1 MPRHRT
7 GLTGTLQCHSGR
19 TYLTV
24 KVEKSHETLSHL
36 YLSYVSISSC
46 LCVSSAFLC
55 YVLAAAACCCSTRD
69 IRHPLSHA
77 IFTFTSKPKSR
88 KKKRAKKNQL
98 NPHPASADRRPL
110 RIERRALLSSALCV
124 TNPSLMCF
132 FPLPESLLV
141 LMDML
146 SVFSLGFSNPCN
158 ALYVPVRSP
167 PESAKWRRVDGGW
180 GNVGVY
186 IFR

>member
-1 MPRHRT
+1 MPLRVFCIPLLCLSCGRVLLFYERHT
-7 GLTGTLQCHSGR
+7 SPALTCHFHLHL
-19 TYLTV
+19 LTQI
-24 KVEKSHETLSHL
+24 E
-36 YLSYVSISSC
+36 
-46 LCVSSAFLC
+46 
-55 YVLAAAACCCSTRD
+55 
-69 IRHPLSHA
+69 
-77 IFTFTSKPKSR
+77 
-88 KKKRAKKNQL
+88 KKRAKKNQL

-146 SVFSLGFSNPCN
+146 SVFSLGLSNPCN